1 MRSIAV
7 ALFVLFSTA
16 FANAQEI
23 AGQAVVTDGDTIEIR
38 GIKIRLWGID
48 AVESKQL
55 CWDAASNVRQCGRI
69 AANAV
74 AEMIGRRVVSC
85 LPVSLDRDRRIVG
98 RCSVNGHDLSE
109 VIVRYG
115 YAIDYVRYS
124 NGAYAQSQELARS
137 TKSGNWQ
144 YAWQYP
150 ENFRACMKIRG
161 ANIRSC
167 SQQ

>member
-1 MRSIAV
+1 MRWTAV
-7 ALFVLFSTA
+7 ALLTLVSTV

-23 AGQAVVTDGDTIEIR
+23 VGQAVVTDGDTIEIR
-38 GIKIRLWGID
+38 GIRIRLWGID

-85 LPVSLDRDRRIVG
+85 QHVDTDRNGRMVG
-98 RCSVNGHDLSE
+98 RCYVNGHDLSE

-124 NGAYAQSQELARS
+124 NGAYAQSQEAARS
-137 TKSGNWQ
+137 AKSGNWQ

-161 ANIRSC
+161 ASIRSC